1 MNGPGRNT
9 PPGDKTMPVTIE
21 PTDIEDLTRVTLS
34 EAVSLAEFIK
44 ALNAYAKRGPARLEL
59 YDVRKLE
66 GERFSATDIDLLI
79 DYFRRHPDRRPSN
92 SKTAIVVSKT
102 VDLGITRM
110 FTILSDDIVSF
121 KVEAFRSVQKAMDW
135 LIQKK

>member
-1 MNGPGRNT
+1 MKGPGHNT

-34 EAVSLAEFIK
+34 GAVSLTEFIK
-44 ALNAYAKRGPARLEL
+44 AINAYGKRGPARLEL
-59 YDVRKLE
+59 YDVRELE
-66 GERFSATDIDLLI
+66 GERFSATDIDLLT
-79 DYFRRHPDRRPSN
+79 DYFRRHPDRRPAN
-92 SKTAIVVSKT
+92 SKTAIVVAKT

-110 FTILSDDIVSF
+110 FSLLSDDFVSF
-121 KVEAFRSVQKAMDW
+121 KIEAFRSVQKAMDW